1 MQFQFRH
8 VVPTA
13 VLLAAVVACSG
24 SGSQSPANSADTPEP
39 EYSPVVEAPEVTI
52 IAHRGAPQDAPEN
65 TVPAFEAALETG
77 ADLVEV
83 DVQLS
88 ADGVPFLFHDDT
100 PERTTDVA
108 EVFPDRVEDPITSFT
123 WEELQQL
130 DAGTWFQEGFEGTTI
145 PHLDDVAATVGPD
158 VGVDIEL
165 KSPENS
171 PGLVD
176 AVVEALDTDVWAD
189 LVTNELVVVSSFDT
203 DATRTFYEQLPD
215 VPAWPIIGEIPDQ
228 AWVDGVADY
237 AAGIK
242 ADARYL
248 TPEAYAFAE
257 AADLPVWAWTVNNL
271 NDLPDLVEMGVT
283 AIVTDSP
290 WLVGRAMGR

>member
-1 MQFQFRH
+1 MQFRFRH
-8 VVPTA
+8 VVPA
-13 VLLAAVVACSG
+13 AILLAAAVGCSSTG
-24 SGSQSPANSADTPEP
+24 TEDASTTPEP
-39 EYSPVVEAPEVTI
+39 EYSPLVEAPETVI
-52 IAHRGAPQDAPEN
+52 IAHRGSPQEAPEN
-65 TVPAFEAALETG
+65 TVPAFEAAVEAG

-88 ADGVPFLFHDDT
+88 ADGVPFLFHDET

-130 DAGTWFQEGFEGTTI
+130 DAGAWFSAAFEGTAI
-145 PHLDDVAATVGPD
+145 PGLDEVAETVGPD
-158 VGVDIEL
+158 VGVDIEM
-165 KSPENS
+165 KSPETS
-171 PGLVD
+171 PGLAE
-176 AVVEALDTDVWAD
+176 AVAEALGTEAWSD
-189 LVTNELVVVSSFDT
+189 LVDNDLVVVSSFDT
-203 DATRTFYEQLPD
+203 DAARTFHEALPE

-228 AWVDGVADY
+228 AWVDGVTDY

-242 ADARYL
+242 ADHRYL
-248 TPEAYAFAE
+248 TPETYAYAE

-283 AIVTDSP
+283 AVITDDP
-290 WLVGRAMGR
+290 WYVGRALGR

>member
-13 VLLAAVVACSG
+13 ILLAAAVGCS
-24 SGSQSPANSADTPEP
+24 SAGEDPSTTPEP
-39 EYSPVVEAPEVTI
+39 EYSPLVEAPETVI
-52 IAHRGAPQDAPEN
+52 IAHRGSPQEAPEN
-65 TVPAFEAALETG
+65 TVPAFEAAVEAG

-100 PERTTDVA
+100 AERTTDVA

-130 DAGTWFQEGFEGTTI
+130 DAGTWFSEAFEGTPI
-145 PHLDDVAATVGPD
+145 PGLDEVAEAVGPD
-158 VGVDIEL
+158 VGVDIEM
-165 KSPENS
+165 KSPETS
-171 PGLVD
+171 PGLAE
-176 AVVEALDTDVWAD
+176 AVAEALGTEVWSD
-189 LVTNELVVVSSFDT
+189 LVANDLVVVSSFDT
-203 DATRTFYEQLPD
+203 DAARTFHEALPD

-242 ADARYL
+242 ADHRYL
-248 TPEAYAFAE
+248 TPETFAFAE

-283 AIVTDSP
+283 AIVTDDP
-290 WLVGRAMGR
+290 WYVGRALGR

>member
-1 MQFQFRH
+1 MQFPFRH
-8 VVPTA
+8 VVPT
-13 VLLAAVVACSG
+13 VFLLAAAVGCS
-24 SGSQSPANSADTPEP
+24 SGDSQDPSTTPEP
-39 EYSPVVEAPEVTI
+39 EYSPLVEAPETVI
-52 IAHRGAPQDAPEN
+52 IAHRGSPQEAPEN
-65 TVPAFEAALETG
+65 TVPAFEAAVEAG

-100 PERTTDVA
+100 AERTTDVA

-130 DAGTWFQEGFEGTTI
+130 DAGTWFSEAFEGTAI
-145 PHLDDVAATVGPD
+145 PGLDEVAETVGPD
-158 VGVDIEL
+158 VGVDIEM
-165 KSPENS
+165 KSPETS
-171 PGLVD
+171 PGLAE
-176 AVVEALDTDVWAD
+176 AVAEALGTEAWSD
-189 LVTNELVVVSSFDT
+189 LVANDLVVVSSFDT
-203 DATRTFYEQLPD
+203 EAARTFHEELPD

-242 ADARYL
+242 ADHRYL
-248 TPEAYAFAE
+248 TAETFALAE
-257 AADLPVWAWTVNNL
+257 DADLPVWAWTVNNL

-283 AIVTDSP
+283 AIVTDDP
-290 WLVGRAMGR
+290 WYVGRALGR